1 MDRLDRVR
9 RFDRVHSPSRLNIW
23 RSAHKTIHRDR
34 REPRRAR
41 KAMCRQVYSRVRG
54 RTRRET
60 RFVVSDIFL
69 GSGNNR
75 TGLGQDCRCTGCHQV
90 DVDARINRCA
100 CTLKEY
106 HYKLRAG
113 IDTKWMRKK
122 RRHKGRREKS
132 VWEREK
138 EGKGGWRVKMDKFN
152 QLLIYVIVM
161 GKLLNLP
168 LMLVYGICV
177 KSIAFQRFIE
187 LNSGELSERF

>member
-1 MDRLDRVR
+1 MDRLDRVHR
-9 RFDRVHSPSRLNIW
+9 ASRLNTW
-23 RSAHKTIHRDR
+23 RSAHKTFHKDR
-34 REPRRAR
+34 RELRRELRRAR
-41 KAMCRQVYSRVRG
+41 KAMCRQVYSRARG

-75 TGLGQDCRCTGCHQV
+75 TGLGQDCRCTRCHQA

-122 RRHKGRREKS
+122 RRHKERREKS
-132 VWEREK
+132 V
-138 EGKGGWRVKMDKFN
+138 
-152 QLLIYVIVM
+152 
-161 GKLLNLP
+161 
-168 LMLVYGICV
+168 
-177 KSIAFQRFIE
+177 
-187 LNSGELSERF
+187 